1 MRTAFHPHCLAR
13 HGLARHGQSSS
24 QPGSIFNGLVAA
36 SDPHAKRLPPTND
49 FRFQG
54 GRLPDAGNGCYGDRN
69 SEIISQGDSR
79 SVRFVV
85 TLADPPQVFLEQR
98 SPSMYR
104 AILPLGSLL
113 LLVVSSLV
121 VGNLHAQENNR
132 PPSGYQ
138 ALFNGK
144 DLSGWHGMGHFDP
157 RKLAAMS
164 DEERQ
169 EKRKTDLLDVAK
181 HWTVEDGD
189 LVNDGQGVYLTT
201 NDDFENI
208 DLWIDYATVPKADSG
223 IYLRASPQVQIWD
236 YTKEGGKWNI
246 GADKGSG
253 GLWNNSSGTAGKDPT
268 VLADKPLGEWNRFRI
283 QQLGSRTSVWLNDQ
297 KVVDNAVM
305 ENFWDRNRPLRRS
318 GPIQLQTHGG
328 EIRWKNLFVREIPW
342 EEALEEFRSRNA
354 DGFVSVFNGKDFTG
368 WSGPTDN
375 YTIVDETLVCKP
387 GSGGTIFTDE
397 VYGDFVVR
405 FEFKLPPGGNNGLA
419 IRYPGSGDTAY
430 VGMCELQVIDS
441 EHPKYADLDDRQY
454 HGSAYGMAPAARGYL
469 RPTGEWNFQE
479 VTVKGSTIK
488 VELNGYVI
496 LNTDLGQVEEF
507 MAGSAHPGKDRTE
520 GHFGFAGHSDPVQF
534 RNVSIKRL
542 D

>member
-1 MRTAFHPHCLAR
+1 MC
-13 HGLARHGQSSS
+13 
-24 QPGSIFNGLVAA
+24 
-36 SDPHAKRLPPTND
+36 
-49 FRFQG
+49 
-54 GRLPDAGNGCYGDRN
+54 
-69 SEIISQGDSR
+69 R
-79 SVRFVV
+79 S
-85 TLADPPQVFLEQR
+85 
-98 SPSMYR
+98 
-104 AILPLGSLL
+104 ILPLGSLL
-113 LLVVSSLV
+113 WLLVSCLV

-164 DEERQ
+164 EEERQ

-223 IYLRASPQVQIWD
+223 VYLRATPQVQIWD

-305 ENFWDRNRPLRRS
+305 ENFWDRNRPLLRS

-342 EEALEEFRSRNA
+342 EEALVEFRSRNA

-375 YTIVDETLVCKP
+375 YAIVDETLVCKP

-441 EHPKYADLDDRQY
+441 EHPKYAELDDRQY

-496 LNTDLGQVEEF
+496 LNTDLSQIEEF
-507 MAGSAHPGKDRTE
+507 MGGSAHPGQDRTE